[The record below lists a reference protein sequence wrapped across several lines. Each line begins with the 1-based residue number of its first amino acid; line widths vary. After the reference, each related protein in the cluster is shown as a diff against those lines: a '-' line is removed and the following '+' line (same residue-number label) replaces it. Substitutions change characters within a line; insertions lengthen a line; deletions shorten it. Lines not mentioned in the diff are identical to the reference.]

1 MTPASSAGAPL
12 RASFVMPVL
21 NEEDYVAT
29 AVASVLA
36 QDGLDERELLLVLG
50 ASTDRTDQVVAGL
63 AAAHPEIRVLHNPR
77 NAISMS
83 MNIGITEA
91 RFPVV
96 IRVDA
101 HSVLPE
107 GYAVTALRSLRAA
120 GAVNLGGR
128 MHAEGVT
135 PYEQAVAW
143 GYNSP
148 GGLGGAVYHTGGEA
162 GPAESAYLGVFDRAA
177 VLGIGGF
184 DETLSRGEDWDLNR
198 RLIARGGLVW
208 FEPALD
214 VVYRPRSS
222 VQALAKQFHAS
233 GRWRG
238 EIIRRLKG
246 RVPLRYFVPPV
257 LVAALAFGLL
267 ALLVGGLV
275 PGAVGVALRV
285 LGALPYLVYG
295 AWVLLTAL
303 RASVPGGVRWRLL
316 GVLPTMHLSW
326 GVGCVLGI
334 LMPSRGHNAFAG
346 R

>member
-1 MTPASSAGAPL
+1 MSQVDM

-50 ASTDRTDQVVAGL
+50 ASTDRTDEVVAGL

-96 IRVDA
+96 VRVDA
-101 HSVLPE
+101 HSVLPP
-107 GYAVTALRSLRAA
+107 GYAVTALRSLRAS

-128 MHAEGVT
+128 MHAEGLT
-135 PYEQAVAW
+135 RYEQAVAW

-184 DETLSRGEDWDLNR
+184 DESLSRGEDWDLNR

-214 VVYRPRSS
+214 VIYRPRSS
-222 VQALAKQFHAS
+222 VRALAKQFHAS

-246 RVPLRYFVPPV
+246 RVPVRYYVPPV
-257 LVAALAFGLL
+257 LVAGLGFGAALVLAGAITGGTAGIVLAGVGLL
-267 ALLVGGLV
+267 PA
-275 PGAVGVALRV
+275 
-285 LGALPYLVYG
+285 LVYG
-295 AWVLLTAL
+295 AWVALTAL
-303 RASVPGGVRWRLL
+303 RAHVPGAVRMRLL

-326 GVGCVLGI
+326 GVGCLLGI

>member
-1 MTPASSAGAPL
+1 
-12 RASFVMPVL
+12 MPVL
-21 NEEDYVAT
+21 NEEDYVAA
-29 AVASVLA
+29 AVASILA
-36 QDGLDERELLLVLG
+36 QEGLDEREILLVLG

-77 NAISMS
+77 NAISQS

-91 RFPVV
+91 RYPVV

-128 MHAEGVT
+128 MHAAGVT

-148 GGLGGAVYHTGGEA
+148 GGLGGAVYHTGGDA

-214 VVYRPRSS
+214 VAYRPRSS
-222 VQALAKQFHAS
+222 VKALAKQFHAS

-238 EIIRRLKG
+238 EIIRRLGG
-246 RVPLRYFVPPV
+246 RVPLRYFVPPTLVAGLGLGLV
-257 LVAALAFGLL
+257 LVVVGAVLGSMVGTVLAGMGLL
-267 ALLVGGLV
+267 
-275 PGAVGVALRV
+275 PAV
-285 LGALPYLVYG
+285 VYG
-295 AWVLLTAL
+295 AWVLLTGL
-303 RASVPGGVRWRLL
+303 RADAPRAVRWRLL

>member
-1 MTPASSAGAPL
+1 MNADAI
-12 RASFVMPVL
+12 RVSFVMPVL
-21 NEEDYVAT
+21 NEENYVVA
-29 AVASVLA
+29 AVQSILA
-36 QDGLDERELLLVLG
+36 QDGLDEREILLVLG
-50 ASTDRTDQVVAGL
+50 ASTDRTDEVVAGL
-63 AAAHPEIRVLHNPR
+63 AEAHPEIRVLRNPR
-77 NAISMS
+77 NAISQS
-83 MNIGITEA
+83 MNIGIADA

-96 IRVDA
+96 VRVDA
-101 HSVLPE
+101 HSVLPA
-107 GYAVTALRSLRAA
+107 GYAVTAVRSLRAA

-128 MHAEGVT
+128 MHAEGRT

-177 VLGIGGF
+177 VLAIGGF

-198 RLIARGGLVW
+198 RLMARGGLVW

-222 VQALAKQFHAS
+222 VRALGKQFHAS

-238 EIIRRLKG
+238 EIIRRLGG
-246 RVPLRYFVPPV
+246 RVPLRYFVPP
-257 LVAALAFGLL
+257 
-267 ALLVGGLV
+267 ALLVALAL
-275 PGAVGVALRV
+275 GAVMVLAGAIAGGVVGNVVALA
-285 LGALPYLVYG
+285 GALPFLVYP

-303 RASVPGGVRWRLL
+303 RADVAPGVRLRLL

-326 GVGCVLGI
+326 GAGCLFGI
-334 LMPSRGHNAFAG
+334 LVPSRGHNAFAG